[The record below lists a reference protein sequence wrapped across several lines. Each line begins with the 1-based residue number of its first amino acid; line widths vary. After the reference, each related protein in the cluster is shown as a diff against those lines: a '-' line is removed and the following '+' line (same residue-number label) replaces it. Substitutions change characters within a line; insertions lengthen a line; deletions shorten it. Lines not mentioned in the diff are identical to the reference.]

1 MTVKLAVAQYG
12 IGEGQGFEE
21 AQTKALEYVQRA
33 GEQKA
38 DLLVLPEMCNSPFY
52 PGFIGSAENLP
63 SGLET
68 LPGPRMERM
77 REAATDAGVITVA
90 PMLEQGDDGSIFSS
104 AAVLTDQG
112 DLAGIYR
119 RVHRDSGPH
128 VQEQWLDTG
137 DEFPVFPTRIGT
149 LGVMIGHDVHFP
161 EQSRILSLRG
171 ADILCV
177 AGAGYG
183 RHEETWELELRAHT
197 VAHGVF
203 LGAANRTG
211 TQGDV
216 SFFGQS
222 QIVDPRAQIL
232 AEVDESDGIV
242 TCECDLDEIRE
253 VRNLWQFFRDR
264 RPETYEEML
273 EEAEVVE

>member
-1 MTVKLAVAQYG
+1 MTLKLAVAQYG
-12 IGEGQGFEE
+12 IDEGQGIEQ
-21 AQTKALEYVQRA
+21 AQQTALEYIHRA
-33 GEQKA
+33 GEEGT
-38 DLLVLPEMCNSPFY
+38 DLLVLPEMCNSPYF
-52 PGFIGSAENLP
+52 PAFCGSVDDLP
-63 SGLET
+63 EHLEP
-68 LPGPRMERM
+68 LPGPRMEEF
-77 REAATDAGVITVA
+77 REAASTAGVITVV
-90 PMLEQGDDGSIFSS
+90 PTLEKSEDGKLYSS

-119 RVHRDSGPH
+119 RVHRNTGPH
-128 VQEQWLDTG
+128 VHEAWLDTG
-137 DEFPVFPTRIGT
+137 DEFPVFPTRVGT

-161 EQSRILSLRG
+161 EESRILGLRG

-211 TQGDV
+211 RHGDV

-232 AEVDESDGIV
+232 AEVGESEGLV
-242 TCECDLDEIRE
+242 TSECDLDEIRE
-253 VRNLWQFFRDR
+253 VRNVWQFFRDR

-273 EEAEVVE
+273 EESEVVD